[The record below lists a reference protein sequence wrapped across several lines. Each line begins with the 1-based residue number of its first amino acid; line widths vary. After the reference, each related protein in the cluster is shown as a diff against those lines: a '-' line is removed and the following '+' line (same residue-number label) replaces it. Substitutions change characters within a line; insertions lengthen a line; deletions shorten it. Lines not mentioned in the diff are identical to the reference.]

1 LLIIEEKIK
10 SEGLDCCIDEIGEMM
25 QGLVRTLQI
34 FERLQISQKGYT
46 NSQCYTLLNLYK
58 NGALSMKEL
67 SDKMN
72 LDTSTMTRIVNNL
85 VRDGLNE
92 REHSEEDRRIVLVKL
107 TTKGTEEAEQLNEEV
122 IEYYRLIINEIPKG
136 KVIDVVESINILI
149 EAFTR
154 AKPKC
159 C

>member
-1 LLIIEEKIK
+1 MLEKKIK

-25 QGLVRTLQI
+25 QGLVRTLHM
-34 FERLQISQKGYT
+34 FENLQISQKGFT

-58 NGALSMKEL
+58 NGPLAMKEL
-67 SDKMN
+67 SIKMN

-85 VRDGLNE
+85 VRDGYIE
-92 REHSEEDRRIVLVKL
+92 RKHSQEDRRIVLVEL
-107 TTKGTEEAEQLNEEV
+107 TAQGTKEAEQLNEEV
-122 IEYYRLIINEIPKG
+122 IEYYRLIINQIPDG

-149 EAFTR
+149 KAFER
-154 AKPKC
+154 AKPNC

>member
-1 LLIIEEKIK
+1 MLKNKIK
-10 SEGLDCCIDEIGEMM
+10 ENGIDCCIDEIGEMM

-34 FERLQISQKGYT
+34 FERLQVSQKGFT

-67 SDKMN
+67 SGKMN

-85 VRDGLNE
+85 VRDGLIK
-92 REHSEEDRRIVLVKL
+92 REHSQEDRRIVLVNL
-107 TTKGTEEAEQLNEEV
+107 SSQGTEEAAQLNEEV
-122 IEYYRLIINEIPKG
+122 MEYYRLIINEIPDG

-149 EAFTR
+149 EAFAR
-154 AKPKC
+154 AKPNC